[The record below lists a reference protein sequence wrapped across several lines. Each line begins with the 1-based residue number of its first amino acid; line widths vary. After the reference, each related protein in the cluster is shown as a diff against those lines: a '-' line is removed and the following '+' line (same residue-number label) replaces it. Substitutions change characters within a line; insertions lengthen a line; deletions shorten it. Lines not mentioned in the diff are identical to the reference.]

1 MKLGKII
8 IFFININL
16 IFDNINLIFDNIN
29 RGIDRLSRFRGFC
42 ILLIEDKLLLLCG
55 TKVNKHEK
63 TNNLCLLLPDGRSK
77 RIRTGCIDYQGR

>member
-8 IFFININL
+8 IFFI
-16 IFDNINLIFDNIN
+16 NINLIFDNIN

-42 ILLIEDKLLLLCG
+42 VLLIEDKLLLLCG
-55 TKVNKHEK
+55 TKVNKHEE

>member
-8 IFFININL
+8 IFFCNINL
-16 IFDNINLIFDNIN
+16 IFSNIN
-29 RGIDRLSRFRGFC
+29 REIDRLSRFGGFC
-42 ILLIEDKLLLLCG
+42 VLLIKDKLLLLCG
-55 TKVNKHEK
+55 TKVNKHEE

>member
-1 MKLGKII
+1 MKLGKFI
-8 IFFININL
+8 IFFI
-16 IFDNINLIFDNIN
+16 NINLIFDNIN

-63 TNNLCLLLPDGRSK
+63 TNNFCLLPDGRGK
-77 RIRTGCIDYQGR
+77 RIRTGRIDYPRG